1 MYIRYKR
8 QTLRVA
14 IIDNNIVKT
23 KHDWNKQTQ
32 NRQTNRYSQT
42 REDNI
47 KRKKIKRFMRNGRW
61 KPVLEEYKRFPLQIR
76 IISLKYMQ
84 RARVNVIIN

>member
-8 QTLRVA
+8 QTLHVA

-23 KHDWNKQTQ
+23 NMTETNKHKTD
-32 NRQTNRYSQT
+32 RQIDTAKLERIIWK
-42 REDNI
+42 E
-47 KRKKIKRFMRNGRW
+47 KKIKRFMRNGRW
-61 KPVLEEYKRFPLQIR
+61 KPVLEEYKRFPWQLR
-76 IISLKYMQ
+76 TISLKYMQ